1 MSNNKYNIG
10 YGKPP
15 KENQFSKG
23 KSGNPKGRPKGSRNT
38 YKMLEE
44 LLSQKVP
51 VIQDGKTIRISK
63 KKAILLQA
71 VNPAVKGDLKAI
83 TTILPHMIEA
93 DARAETMEKTKDASS
108 QTDKK
113 IIEQFL
119 KDRTGNGQENS

>member
-1 MSNNKYNIG
+1 MTGNEYDIG

-15 KENQFSKG
+15 KENQFPKG

-71 VNPAVKGDLKAI
+71 VNPAVKGDPKAI